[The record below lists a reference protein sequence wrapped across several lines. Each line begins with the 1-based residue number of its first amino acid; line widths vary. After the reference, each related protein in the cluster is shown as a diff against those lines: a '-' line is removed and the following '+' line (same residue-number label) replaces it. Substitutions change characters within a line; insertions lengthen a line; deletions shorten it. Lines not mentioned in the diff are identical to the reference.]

1 MTAKDYHLI
10 IVESPSK
17 AKTLKK
23 FLGDNYLVE
32 ASVGHIR
39 DLPKS
44 DLGIDPDKNFK
55 TTYVETISRANL
67 KNLKSC
73 LNKAS
78 ELYLATDPDREGE
91 AIAWHLVEALK
102 PSIPIKRLVFNEITK
117 DAILDSFNNTREI
130 DVSLV
135 NAQET
140 RRVIDRLLGF
150 PVSNKLWK
158 NVASGLSAGR
168 VQSPAIKIVVDREKE
183 RSGFV
188 KSEYWSI
195 SAKLIKSNIEF
206 EAKLLK
212 SNNKNLATGKDFNK
226 KNGELTTKDKML
238 LDNTLSNSIIEKLK
252 NSYWKVLDVQK
263 KPYTQNPYPPFI
275 TSTLQQDGIRKLHT
289 SSKNVMRLAQN
300 LYQAGY
306 ITYMRT
312 DSINIANQAV
322 EQIRNIIKKD
332 NPSNLPNK
340 PRTYK
345 NKVKNAQEAHEA
357 IRPAG
362 NIIHPKHLK
371 SKLDEKE
378 WKLYD
383 LIWKRTVASQMKSAK
398 IINTVVSISASDCLF
413 EARGKTI
420 EFPGFLSI
428 YNESTDSKK
437 EEDKA
442 LPILN
447 KNDSLNMK
455 SVDGKQH
462 FTKPIGRFTEASL
475 VKELEALGIGRPSTY
490 ATIMDKIQLKYI
502 NKINGAMVPNF
513 SAYAVVQFLESN
525 FEDLVDLQ
533 YTASLEDNL
542 DQISNNKL
550 DYINFLNGFWFGD
563 DNVKGLNNLL
573 NRDIDIN
580 TSKLIKRY
588 SINDDTYELKIGKF
602 GVYIDN
608 NGKTTNVYD
617 DIAPDQ
623 LNNDKVLEL
632 FSESEK
638 SEVPIALDIQS
649 NEPIFL
655 KVGRYGP
662 YLKCQKKMKS
672 LLPGQAISDVTP
684 EIAQKI
690 MGLPKEI
697 GKWDETDDI
706 ITLDIGRYGP
716 YIKAGK
722 INASVYEHSTFL
734 DMDLNTALELLKNR
748 KNKSPQVIKDLG
760 KDEDGNKIE
769 IKKGRYGPYITNQKI
784 NAPFPK
790 DKEIES
796 MDLNTAQ
803 EIIAAKKAK
812 GPTKFKRKKKK

>member
-1 MTAKDYHLI
+1 MTSKSYHLI

-23 FLGDNYLVE
+23 FLGSEYLVE

-44 DLGIDPDKNFK
+44 DLGIDPDKKFK
-55 TTYVETISRANL
+55 TKYVETISKANL
-67 KNLKSC
+67 KILKDALKKS
-73 LNKAS
+73 S

-91 AIAWHLVEALK
+91 AIAWHLVEMLK
-102 PSIPIKRLVFNEITK
+102 PAIPVKRLVFHEITK

-130 DVSLV
+130 DTSLV

-183 RSGFV
+183 RTQFI

-195 SAKLIKSNIEF
+195 SANLIKNDVEF
-206 EAKLLK
+206 EAKLAQN
-212 SNNKNLATGKDFNK
+212 NNKKIAIGKDFNK
-226 KNGELTTKDKML
+226 KTGELIAKDKTL
-238 LDNTLSNSIIEKLK
+238 LDNTLSDNIVESLK
-252 NSYWKVLDVQK
+252 NTDWVVSDVQQK
-263 KPYTQNPYPPFI
+263 SYTQNPYPPFI

-312 DSINIANQAV
+312 DSITIADQAV
-322 EQIRNIIKKD
+322 KQIRNIIKKD
-332 NPSNLPNK
+332 TPANLPDQ

-345 NKVKNAQEAHEA
+345 SKVKNAQEAHEA

-362 NIIHPKHLK
+362 DIIHPKDLK
-371 SKLDEKE
+371 SKLDDKE

-398 IINTVVSISASDCLF
+398 IMNTVISIEAGECLF
-413 EARGKTI
+413 EARGKAI

-428 YNESTDSKK
+428 YNESTDSKN
-437 EEDKA
+437 EDDKM

-447 KNDSLNMK
+447 KKDALNLK
-455 SVDGKQH
+455 SIDGKQH

-533 YTASLEDNL
+533 YTAGLEDNL
-542 DQISNNKL
+542 DQISNNKM

-563 DNVKGLNNLL
+563 DSVKGLNNLL
-573 NRDIDIN
+573 NRDIDIGA
-580 TSKLIKRY
+580 SKLIKQY

-623 LNNDKVLEL
+623 LNEDKILEL

-638 SEVPIALDIQS
+638 TEDPIAMDIKS

-662 YLKCQKKMKS
+662 YLKCEKKMKS
-672 LLPGQAISDVTP
+672 LLPGQAVSDVTP
-684 EIAQKI
+684 EIAQQI
-690 MGLPKEI
+690 MSLPKEI
-697 GKWDETDDI
+697 GKWDETGDMV
-706 ITLDIGRYGP
+706 TLDIGRYGP

-722 INASVYEHSTFL
+722 INASVYEHSNFL
-734 DMDLNTALELLKNR
+734 DMDIDAAIELLKNR
-748 KNKSPQVIKDLG
+748 KSKTPAVVKDLG
-760 KDEDGNKIE
+760 EDKDGNKIE

-796 MDLNTAQ
+796 MSLDLAL
-803 EIIAAKKAK
+803 EIIAAKAAK
-812 GPTKFKRKKKK
+812 GPSKFRRKK

>member
-1 MTAKDYHLI
+1 MTSKSYHLI

-23 FLGDNYLVE
+23 FLGSEYLVE

-44 DLGIDPDKNFK
+44 DLGIDPDKKFK
-55 TTYVETISRANL
+55 TKYVETISKANL
-67 KNLKSC
+67 KILKDALKKS
-73 LNKAS
+73 S

-91 AIAWHLVEALK
+91 AIAWHLVEMLK
-102 PSIPIKRLVFNEITK
+102 PAIPVKRLVFHEITK

-130 DVSLV
+130 DTSLV

-183 RSGFV
+183 RTQFI

-195 SAKLIKSNIEF
+195 SANLIKNDVEF
-206 EAKLLK
+206 EAKLAQN
-212 SNNKNLATGKDFNK
+212 NNKKIAIGKDFNK
-226 KNGELTTKDKML
+226 KTGELIAKDKTL
-238 LDNTLSNSIIEKLK
+238 LDNTLSDNIVESLK
-252 NSYWKVLDVQK
+252 NTDWVVSDVQQK
-263 KPYTQNPYPPFI
+263 SYTQNPYPPFI

-312 DSINIANQAV
+312 DSITIADQAV
-322 EQIRNIIKKD
+322 KQIRNIIKKD
-332 NPSNLPNK
+332 TPANLPDQ

-345 NKVKNAQEAHEA
+345 SKVKNAQEAHEA

-362 NIIHPKHLK
+362 DIIHPKDLK
-371 SKLDEKE
+371 SKLDDKE

-398 IINTVVSISASDCLF
+398 IMNTVISIEAGECLF
-413 EARGKTI
+413 EARGKAI

-428 YNESTDSKK
+428 YNESTDSKN
-437 EEDKA
+437 EDDKM

-447 KNDSLNMK
+447 KKDALNLK
-455 SVDGKQH
+455 SIDGKQH

-533 YTASLEDNL
+533 YTAGLEDNL
-542 DQISNNKL
+542 DQISNNKM

-563 DNVKGLNNLL
+563 DSVKGLNNLL
-573 NRDIDIN
+573 NRDIDIGA
-580 TSKLIKRY
+580 SKLIKQY

-623 LNNDKVLEL
+623 LNEDKILEL

-638 SEVPIALDIQS
+638 TEDPIAVDIKS

-662 YLKCQKKMKS
+662 YLKCEKKMKS
-672 LLPGQAISDVTP
+672 LLPGQAVSDVTP
-684 EIAQKI
+684 EIAQQI
-690 MGLPKEI
+690 MSLPKEI
-697 GKWDETDDI
+697 GKWDETGDM

-722 INASVYEHSTFL
+722 INASVYEHSNFL
-734 DMDLNTALELLKNR
+734 DMDIDAAIELLKNR
-748 KNKSPQVIKDLG
+748 KSKTPAVVKDLG
-760 KDEDGNKIE
+760 EDKDGNKIE

-796 MDLNTAQ
+796 MSLDLAL
-803 EIIAAKKAK
+803 EIIAAKAAK
-812 GPTKFKRKKKK
+812 GPSKFRRKK

>member
-1 MTAKDYHLI
+1 MASKSYHLI

-23 FLGDNYLVE
+23 FLGSEYLVE

-44 DLGIDPDKNFK
+44 DLGIDPDKKFK
-55 TTYVETISRANL
+55 TKYVETISKANL
-67 KNLKSC
+67 KILKDALKKS
-73 LNKAS
+73 S

-91 AIAWHLVEALK
+91 AIAWHLVEMLK
-102 PSIPIKRLVFNEITK
+102 PAIPVKRLVFHEITK

-130 DVSLV
+130 DTSLV

-150 PVSNKLWK
+150 LVSNKLWK

-183 RSGFV
+183 RTQFI

-195 SAKLIKSNIEF
+195 SANLIKNDVEF
-206 EAKLLK
+206 EAKLAQN
-212 SNNKNLATGKDFNK
+212 NNKKIAIGKDFNK
-226 KNGELTTKDKML
+226 KTGELIAKDKTL
-238 LDNTLSNSIIEKLK
+238 LDNTLSDNIVESLK
-252 NSYWKVLDVQK
+252 NTDWVVSDVQQ

-300 LYQAGY
+300 LYQSGY

-312 DSINIANQAV
+312 DSITIADQAV
-322 EQIRNIIKKD
+322 KQIRNIIKKD
-332 NPSNLPNK
+332 NPENLLDQ

-345 NKVKNAQEAHEA
+345 SKVKNAQEAHEA

-362 NIIHPKHLK
+362 DIIHPKDLK
-371 SKLDEKE
+371 SKLDDKE

-398 IINTVVSISASDCLF
+398 IMNTVVSIEAGECLF
-413 EARGKTI
+413 EARGKAI

-428 YNESTDSKK
+428 YNESTDSKN
-437 EEDKA
+437 EDDKM

-447 KNDSLNMK
+447 KKDALNLK
-455 SVDGKQH
+455 SIDGKQH

-533 YTASLEDNL
+533 YTAGLEDNL
-542 DQISNNKL
+542 DQISNNKMN
-550 DYINFLNGFWFGD
+550 YINFLNGFWFGD
-563 DNVKGLNNLL
+563 DSVKGLNNLL
-573 NRDIDIN
+573 NQDIDIGA
-580 TSKLIKRY
+580 SKLIKQY

-623 LNNDKVLEL
+623 LNEDKILEL

-638 SEVPIALDIQS
+638 TEEPIAEDIQS
-649 NEPIFL
+649 KEPIFL
-655 KVGRYGP
+655 KIGRYGP
-662 YLKCQKKMKS
+662 YLKCEKKMKS
-672 LLPGQAISDVTP
+672 LLPGQAASDVTP

-690 MGLPKEI
+690 MNLPKEI
-697 GKWDETDDI
+697 GKWDETGDMV
-706 ITLDIGRYGP
+706 TLDIGRYGP

-722 INASVYEHSTFL
+722 INASVYEHSNFL
-734 DMDLNTALELLKNR
+734 DMDIDAAIELLKNR
-748 KNKSPQVIKDLG
+748 KSKTPAVVKDLG
-760 KDEDGNKIE
+760 EDKDGNKIE

-796 MDLNTAQ
+796 MSLDLAL
-803 EIIAAKKAK
+803 EIIAAKAAK
-812 GPTKFKRKKKK
+812 GPSKFRKRKK

>member
-1 MTAKDYHLI
+1 MASKDYHLI

-23 FLGDNYLVE
+23 FLGDKYLVE

-39 DLPKS
+39 DLPKN
-44 DLGIDPDKNFK
+44 DLGIDPDKKFK
-55 TTYVETISRANL
+55 TKYINTISKANL
-67 KNLKSC
+67 KNLKSS
-73 LNKAS
+73 LSKAS

-91 AIAWHLVEALK
+91 AIAWHLVEMLK
-102 PSIPIKRLVFNEITK
+102 PSVPVKRLVIHEITK

-130 DVSLV
+130 DTSLV

-183 RSGFV
+183 RTQFV

-195 SAKLIKSNIEF
+195 SASLIKNDVEFEVKLIKN
-206 EAKLLK
+206 
-212 SNNKNLATGKDFNK
+212 NNKKIAIGKDFNK
-226 KNGELTTKDKML
+226 KTGELIAKDKML
-238 LDNTLSNSIIEKLK
+238 LDNTLSDTIVESLK
-252 NSYWKVLDVQK
+252 NTDWVVSDVK
-263 KPYTQNPYPPFI
+263 KKSYTQNPYPPFI

-312 DSINIANQAV
+312 DSITIAGQAV

-332 NPSNLPNK
+332 NPSNLPDK

-345 NKVKNAQEAHEA
+345 SKVKNAQEAHEA

-362 NIIHPKHLK
+362 DIIHPKGLK

-398 IINTVVSISASDCLF
+398 IMNTVVSIEASDCLF
-413 EARGKTI
+413 EARGKAI

-437 EEDKA
+437 EEDKT

-447 KNDSLNMK
+447 ETDPLDLK
-455 SVDGKQH
+455 SIDGKQH

-490 ATIMDKIQLKYI
+490 ATIMDKIQLKYV
-502 NKINGAMVPNF
+502 NKVSGAMIPNF

-533 YTASLEDNL
+533 YTAGLEDNL
-542 DQISNNKL
+542 DQISNSKM

-563 DNVKGLNNLL
+563 DNATGLNNLL
-573 NRDIDIN
+573 NRDIDIGA
-580 TSKLIKRY
+580 SKLIKEY
-588 SINDDTYELKIGKF
+588 SINDEMYELKIGKF
-602 GVYIDN
+602 GVYIEN

-623 LNNDKVLEL
+623 LNDDKILAL

-638 SEVPIALDIQS
+638 SEEPIATDINS

-662 YLKCQKKMKS
+662 YLQCEKKMKS
-672 LLPGQAISDVTP
+672 LLPGQSVADVTP
-684 EIAQKI
+684 ELAQKI
-690 MGLPKEI
+690 MSLPKEI
-697 GKWDETDDI
+697 GKWDETGDMV
-706 ITLDIGRYGP
+706 TLDIGRYGP

-734 DMDLNTALELLKNR
+734 DMDIDSAIELLKNR
-748 KNKSPQVIKDLG
+748 KSKTPEVVKALG
-760 KDEDGNKIE
+760 EDKDGNKIE

-790 DKEIES
+790 DQEIES
-796 MDLNTAQ
+796 MKLDAAL
-803 EIIAAKKAK
+803 EIIAAKAAR
-812 GPTKFKRKKKK
+812 GPSKFRKRKK

>member
-1 MTAKDYHLI
+1 MASKSYHLI

-23 FLGDNYLVE
+23 FLGSEYLVE

-44 DLGIDPDKNFK
+44 DLGIDPDKKFK
-55 TTYVETISRANL
+55 TKYVETISKANL
-67 KNLKSC
+67 KILKDALKKS
-73 LNKAS
+73 S

-91 AIAWHLVEALK
+91 AIAWHLVEMLK
-102 PSIPIKRLVFNEITK
+102 PAIPVKRLVFHEITK

-130 DVSLV
+130 DTSLV

-183 RSGFV
+183 RTQFV

-195 SAKLIKSNIEF
+195 FANLIKNDVEF
-206 EAKLLK
+206 EAKLVQN
-212 SNNKNLATGKDFNK
+212 NNKKIAIGKDFNK
-226 KNGELTTKDKML
+226 KTGELIAKDKTL
-238 LDNTLSNSIIEKLK
+238 LDNTLSDNIVESLK
-252 NSYWKVLDVQK
+252 NTDWVVSDVQQ

-312 DSINIANQAV
+312 DSITIADQAV
-322 EQIRNIIKKD
+322 KQIRNIIKKD
-332 NPSNLPNK
+332 NPENLPDQ

-345 NKVKNAQEAHEA
+345 SKVKNAQEAHEA

-362 NIIHPKHLK
+362 DIIHPKELK
-371 SKLDEKE
+371 SKLDDKE

-398 IINTVVSISASDCLF
+398 IMNTVVSIEAGECLF
-413 EARGKTI
+413 EARGKAI

-428 YNESTDSKK
+428 YNESTDSKN
-437 EEDKA
+437 EDDKM

-447 KNDSLNMK
+447 KKDALNLK
-455 SVDGKQH
+455 SIDGKQH

-533 YTASLEDNL
+533 YTAGLEDNL
-542 DQISNNKL
+542 DQISNNKM

-563 DNVKGLNNLL
+563 DSVKGLNNLL
-573 NRDIDIN
+573 NRDIDIGA
-580 TSKLIKRY
+580 SKLIKQY

-623 LNNDKVLEL
+623 LNEDKILEL

-638 SEVPIALDIQS
+638 TEEPIAVDIKS

-662 YLKCQKKMKS
+662 YLKCEKKMKS
-672 LLPGQAISDVTP
+672 LLPGQAVSDVTP
-684 EIAQKI
+684 EIAQQI
-690 MGLPKEI
+690 MSLPKEI
-697 GKWDETDDI
+697 GKWDETGDM

-722 INASVYEHSTFL
+722 INASVYEHSNFL
-734 DMDLNTALELLKNR
+734 DMDIDAAIELLKNR
-748 KNKSPQVIKDLG
+748 KSKTPAVVKDLG
-760 KDEDGNKIE
+760 EDKDGNKIE

-796 MDLNTAQ
+796 MSLDLAL
-803 EIIAAKKAK
+803 EIIAAKAAK
-812 GPTKFKRKKKK
+812 GPSKFRKRKK

>member
-1 MTAKDYHLI
+1 MASKSYHLI

-23 FLGDNYLVE
+23 FLGSEYLVE

-44 DLGIDPDKNFK
+44 ELGIEPDKKFK
-55 TTYVETISRANL
+55 TKYVETISKANL
-67 KNLKSC
+67 KILKDALKKS
-73 LNKAS
+73 S

-91 AIAWHLVEALK
+91 AIAWHLVEMLK
-102 PSIPIKRLVFNEITK
+102 PAIPVKRLVFHEITK

-130 DVSLV
+130 DTSLV

-183 RSGFV
+183 RTQFI

-195 SAKLIKSNIEF
+195 SANLIKNDVEF
-206 EAKLLK
+206 EAKLAQN
-212 SNNKNLATGKDFNK
+212 NNKKIAIGKDFNK
-226 KNGELTTKDKML
+226 KTGELIAKDKTL
-238 LDNTLSNSIIEKLK
+238 LDNTLSDNIVESLK
-252 NSYWKVLDVQK
+252 NTDWVVSDVQQ

-312 DSINIANQAV
+312 DSITIADQAV
-322 EQIRNIIKKD
+322 KQIRNIIKKD
-332 NPSNLPNK
+332 NPANLPDQ

-345 NKVKNAQEAHEA
+345 SKVKNAQEAHEA

-362 NIIHPKHLK
+362 DIIHPKDLK
-371 SKLDEKE
+371 SKLDDKE

-398 IINTVVSISASDCLF
+398 IMNTVVSIEAGECLF
-413 EARGKTI
+413 EARGKAI

-428 YNESTDSKK
+428 YNESTDSKN
-437 EEDKA
+437 EDDKM

-447 KNDSLNMK
+447 KKDALNLK
-455 SVDGKQH
+455 SIHGKQH

-533 YTASLEDNL
+533 YTAGLEDNL
-542 DQISNNKL
+542 DQISNNKM

-563 DNVKGLNNLL
+563 DSVKGLNNLL
-573 NRDIDIN
+573 NRDIDIGA
-580 TSKLIKRY
+580 SKLIKQY

-623 LNNDKVLEL
+623 LNEDKILEL

-638 SEVPIALDIQS
+638 TEDPIAMDIKS

-662 YLKCQKKMKS
+662 YLKCEKKMKS
-672 LLPGQAISDVTP
+672 LLPGQAVSDVTP
-684 EIAQKI
+684 EIAQQI
-690 MGLPKEI
+690 MSLPKEI
-697 GKWDETDDI
+697 GKWDETGDMV
-706 ITLDIGRYGP
+706 TLDIGRYGP

-722 INASVYEHSTFL
+722 INASVYEHSNFL
-734 DMDLNTALELLKNR
+734 DMDIDAAIELLKNR
-748 KNKSPQVIKDLG
+748 KSKTPAVVKDLG
-760 KDEDGNKIE
+760 EDKDGNKIE

-796 MDLNTAQ
+796 MSLDLAL
-803 EIIAAKKAK
+803 EIIAAKAAK
-812 GPTKFKRKKKK
+812 GPSKFRKRKK

>member
-1 MTAKDYHLI
+1 MASKSYHLI

-23 FLGDNYLVE
+23 FLGSEYLVE

-44 DLGIDPDKNFK
+44 DLGIDPDKKFK
-55 TTYVETISRANL
+55 TKYVETISKANL
-67 KNLKSC
+67 KILKDALKKS
-73 LNKAS
+73 S

-91 AIAWHLVEALK
+91 AIAWHLVEMLK
-102 PSIPIKRLVFNEITK
+102 PAIPVKRLVFHEITK

-130 DVSLV
+130 DTSLV

-183 RSGFV
+183 RTQFV

-195 SAKLIKSNIEF
+195 FANLIKNDVEF
-206 EAKLLK
+206 EAKLVQN
-212 SNNKNLATGKDFNK
+212 NNKKIAIGKDFNK
-226 KNGELTTKDKML
+226 KTGELIAKDKTL
-238 LDNTLSNSIIEKLK
+238 LDNTLSDNIVESLK
-252 NSYWKVLDVQK
+252 NTDWVVSDVQQ

-312 DSINIANQAV
+312 DSITIADQAV
-322 EQIRNIIKKD
+322 KQIRNIIKKD
-332 NPSNLPNK
+332 NPANLPDQ

-345 NKVKNAQEAHEA
+345 SKVKNAQEAHEA

-362 NIIHPKHLK
+362 DIIHPKELK
-371 SKLDEKE
+371 SKLDDKE

-398 IINTVVSISASDCLF
+398 IMNTVVSIEAGECLF
-413 EARGKTI
+413 EARGKAI

-428 YNESTDSKK
+428 YNESTDSKN
-437 EEDKA
+437 EDDKM

-447 KNDSLNMK
+447 KKDALNLK
-455 SVDGKQH
+455 SIDGKQH

-533 YTASLEDNL
+533 YTAGLEDNL
-542 DQISNNKL
+542 DQISNNKM

-563 DNVKGLNNLL
+563 DSVKGLNNLL
-573 NRDIDIN
+573 NRDIDIGA
-580 TSKLIKRY
+580 SKLIKQY

-623 LNNDKVLEL
+623 LNEDKILEL

-638 SEVPIALDIQS
+638 TEEPIAVDIKS

-662 YLKCQKKMKS
+662 YLKCEKKMKS
-672 LLPGQAISDVTP
+672 LLPGQAVSDVTP
-684 EIAQKI
+684 EIAQQI
-690 MGLPKEI
+690 MSLPKEI
-697 GKWDETDDI
+697 GKWDETGDM

-722 INASVYEHSTFL
+722 INASVYEHSNFL
-734 DMDLNTALELLKNR
+734 DMDIDAAIELLKNR
-748 KNKSPQVIKDLG
+748 KSKTPAVVKDLG
-760 KDEDGNKIE
+760 EDKDGNKIE

-796 MDLNTAQ
+796 MSLDLAL
-803 EIIAAKKAK
+803 EIIAAKAAK
-812 GPTKFKRKKKK
+812 GPSKFRKRKK